1 LGEENELIEIIYV
14 VLMIFLLVAAPWPNS
29 PLASYPF
36 AGHIIYFLLF
46 LCLGLA
52 IWGFGTGGPRLG
64 RIGGLVGILTG

>member
-1 LGEENELIEIIYV
+1 MIEIIYV

-52 IWGFGTGGPRLG
+52 MWGFGTGVRVGG
-64 RIGGLVGILTG
+64 RVGGLLMTGLSG